1 MATRAD
7 PQRSVDLN
15 APTARHMLHRDAA
28 DEAALANPLRMGTRL
43 ERVPDPCLVVIFGA
57 TGDLAHRKIFPAFY
71 NLRRAG
77 LLPLETS
84 IVGFSRRPY
93 TDEAFV
99 KEMHEAVR
107 THSHN
112 PVEQAL
118 WDDFAQMIHYQ
129 QGDFD
134 DPSSYR
140 RLAERLDQID
150 VAAGCR
156 GNRLFYL
163 ATPPS
168 AYEEIVES
176 LGRVGLAHRPN
187 AWSRIVIEK
196 PFGHDLESGRHLNDA
211 VMSVFDESQVYRIDH
226 YLGKDTVRNL
236 LVFRFANGIFEPV
249 WNRRY
254 VDHVQITVAED
265 LGVEGRG
272 AFYEEAGA
280 SRDILQNHMLQL
292 LSLVAMEPPIA
303 FEADALR
310 DEKVRVLRAIDP
322 GWTEERV
329 RADVVRGQYASG
341 WVGAE
346 KVPGYREEPEVDPK
360 STVETYVA
368 LRLEVE
374 NWRWAGVPFYL
385 RTGKRLA
392 RRATEIA
399 IQFNR
404 PPLMLFKD
412 SASDPESNLLAMR
425 IQPDEG
431 ILLRFAVKVPE
442 LGLDVRS
449 VNMDFTYGS
458 TFLTDAPEAYETL
471 LLDAML
477 GDASLFTR
485 ADEVEAAWGLVTPL
499 DRLWGAWGAS
509 GGLAGAG
516 AEGRI
521 VRRSGGGRD
530 TLDGSL
536 QFYESGTWGPA
547 AADLLLARDGRRWR
561 RL

>member
-1 MATRAD
+1 M
-7 PQRSVDLN
+7 
-15 APTARHMLHRDAA
+15 
-28 DEAALANPLRMGTRL
+28 
-43 ERVPDPCLVVIFGA
+43 
-57 TGDLAHRKIFPAFY
+57 
-71 NLRRAG
+71 
-77 LLPLETS
+77 
-84 IVGFSRRPY
+84 
-93 TDEAFV
+93 
-99 KEMHEAVR
+99 
-107 THSHN
+107 
-112 PVEQAL
+112 PVETAL
-118 WDDFAQMIHYQ
+118 WDDFAAGIHYQ
-129 QGDFD
+129 QGDFG
-134 DPSSYR
+134 DPASFR
-140 RLAERLDQID
+140 ALAERLDQVD
-150 VAAGCR
+150 AAAGTR
-156 GNRLFYL
+156 GNTLFYL

-168 AYEEIVES
+168 AYPDIITN
-176 LGRVGLAHRPN
+176 LGQAGLARTRTG
-187 AWSRIVIEK
+187 WSRTVIEK
-196 PFGHDLESGRHLNDA
+196 PFGHDLASARDLNDT
-211 VMSVFDESQVYRIDH
+211 VMGVMDESQVYRIDH

-265 LGVEGRG
+265 MGIEGRG

-322 GWTEERV
+322 DWTEERV
-329 RADVVRGQYASG
+329 RADVVRGQYATG

-346 KVPGYREEPEVDPK
+346 KVLSYRDEAEVDPK

-368 LRLEVE
+368 LRVEVE
-374 NWRWAGVPFYL
+374 NWRWAGVPFFL
-385 RTGKRLA
+385 RTGKHLA

-399 IQFNR
+399 IAFNR
-404 PPLMLFKD
+404 PPLMLFKE
-412 SASDPESNLLAMR
+412 SASDPEANLLAMR

-499 DRLWGAWGAS
+499 NRIWQEWGA
-509 GGLAGAG
+509 
-516 AEGRI
+516 
-521 VRRSGGGRD
+521 GGGGEERAGRD
-530 TLDGSL
+530 GKSRRAAAKAGQLDGRL
-536 QFYESGTWGPA
+536 QLYESGTWGPD
-547 AADLLLARDGRRWR
+547 AADLLLERDGRRWR